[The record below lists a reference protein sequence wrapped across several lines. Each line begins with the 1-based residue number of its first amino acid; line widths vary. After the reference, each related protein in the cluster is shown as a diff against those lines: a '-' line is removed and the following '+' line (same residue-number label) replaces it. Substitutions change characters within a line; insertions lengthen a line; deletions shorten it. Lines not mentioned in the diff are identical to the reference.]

1 MLPKGRF
8 IHSSDFSSIRR
19 KLIISKLK
27 TLNLKSFTAYTQN
40 LFDKFFFFDKFH
52 TKAINNTQ
60 ILKKKTNLVKSSLMI
75 QQLPYIKNYLMI
87 KKESK
92 EEPISR

>member
-40 LFDKFFFFDKFH
+40 LFDKFFFLTSFIQKQSTTLKFWR
-52 TKAINNTQ
+52 
-60 ILKKKTNLVKSSLMI
+60 KKRI
-75 QQLPYIKNYLMI
+75 
-87 KKESK
+87 
-92 EEPISR
+92 